1 MSEHTYE
8 GPAVKRLE
16 RSRSDRMLAGVCG
29 GLARYFDIA
38 PAFYRVGFVVLT
50 LLGGAGILI
59 YLVAAL
65 VIPAEGE
72 EDSIAA
78 AALRNRR
85 ERPWPL
91 LGLALVTVAAAV
103 LIAHGAFWPS
113 GDAAWVLL
121 LLAGGMILWITRR
134 VERRASEPAATP
146 VTLAKE
152 DSRRVGRVFK
162 WLAITFAI
170 LVVLIL
176 IAAAS
181 LAAAFHVHLGN
192 GIGDRRYTVTSTAD
206 LRRDYKLGI
215 GNLRLDLGGLKL
227 PAGETRVN
235 ARVDAG
241 KLYVIVPD
249 GVALRVH
256 AHSQAGK
263 VVVLGQ
269 EMNGTGVDRTL
280 DQKGKRVLVLDA
292 HVGGGDVQV
301 VRAVR

>member
-1 MSEHTYE
+1 
-8 GPAVKRLE
+8 
-16 RSRSDRMLAGVCG
+16 MLAGVSG

-59 YLVAAL
+59 YVAAAL

-91 LGLALVTVAAAV
+91 LGLGLVTVAAAV
-103 LIAHGAFWPS
+103 LIVHGAFWPS

-121 LLAGGMILWITRR
+121 LLAGGAILWITRR
-134 VERRASEPAATP
+134 VERRAAPPASAP
-146 VTLAKE
+146 LDLAKE
-152 DSRRVGRVFK
+152 DSRRVGRVFR

-170 LVVLIL
+170 LVVVIL
-176 IAAAS
+176 ITLAS

-192 GIGDRRYTVTSTAD
+192 GVGDRRYAVTTESA
-206 LRRDYKLGI
+206 LESPYKLGI
-215 GNLRLDLGGLKL
+215 GNLRLDMSSLQFPVGTTHVK
-227 PAGETRVN
+227 
-235 ARVDAG
+235 ARVDVG
-241 KLYVIVPD
+241 
-249 GVALRVH
+249 ALRVVVPENVALQIH
-256 AHSQAGK
+256 AHTQAGN
-263 VVVLGQ
+263 VDLLG
-269 EMNGTGVDRTL
+269 EETNGTSVDRKINQQGL
-280 DQKGKRVLVLDA
+280 RVLALDA
-292 HVGGGDVQV
+292 HVGAGDLQV

>member
-59 YLVAAL
+59 YLAAAL

-134 VERRASEPAATP
+134 VERRAGAP
-146 VTLAKE
+146 VPVELAKE
-152 DSRRVGRVFK
+152 DSRRVGRTFR
-162 WLAITFAI
+162 WLAIAFAT

-192 GIGDRRYTVTSTAD
+192 GVGDRRYAVTSTTD
-206 LRRDYKLGI
+206 LKRDYKLGI
-215 GNLRLDLGGLKL
+215 GNLRLDLSRLQL
-227 PAGETRVN
+227 PPGATRVA
-235 ARVDAG
+235 ARVDVG
-241 KLYVIVPD
+241 KLRVIVPN
-249 GVALRVH
+249 GVALRID
-256 AHSQAGK
+256 AHTQAGN
-263 VVVLGQ
+263 VDLFGN
-269 EMNGTGVDRTL
+269 ESNGTSVDRTV
-280 DQKGKRVLVLDA
+280 DQNGRRVLVLDA
-292 HVGGGDVQV
+292 HVGAGNLQV
-301 VRAVR
+301 LRAVR